1 MEDLLPRRFKAD
13 DSTGQTPARRQTK
26 VPQTLPVTRPKKDI
40 LKELRELGR
49 VDVASEERAFDDDF
63 AMTPDNSD
71 DDSMHSAKQE
81 YQAATVS
88 SRTAD
93 MHPDANPFIA
103 TTVQDLIAEKDDLE
117 DGSGLLSPVP
127 CATKG
132 SSQPT
137 TRQDEQ
143 ERENS
148 VSNTASGIP
157 TLFGANAR
165 PVRPGKGS
173 HLFQQLKSERGDRK
187 FSGVGSLLSS
197 KRPHS
202 DLDESEANNVTPNS
216 ILTNT
221 SDSPASSAVSG
232 IAEIT
237 NITSSTSTLAG
248 VSAQKIAGA
257 ASTFGG
263 PPPSSSTKPSI
274 FSFGSGKT
282 GATNGSEGPRK
293 ISRPVAKKPS
303 FR

>member
-1 MEDLLPRRFKAD
+1 
-13 DSTGQTPARRQTK
+13 
-26 VPQTLPVTRPKKDI
+26 
-40 LKELRELGR
+40 
-49 VDVASEERAFDDDF
+49 
-63 AMTPDNSD
+63 
-71 DDSMHSAKQE
+71 
-81 YQAATVS
+81 
-88 SRTAD
+88 

-103 TTVQDLIAEKDDLE
+103 TTVRDPVTEEDILE

-127 CATKG
+127 SATRS

-137 TRQDEQ
+137 TRQDER

-148 VSNTASGIP
+148 VSKTVSGIP
-157 TLFGANAR
+157 SLFGANTR

-173 HLFQQLKSERGDRK
+173 HLFQQLQSERGDGK

-202 DLDESEANNVTPNS
+202 DVEESEANNVTPNS
-216 ILTNT
+216 MTST
-221 SDSPASSAVSG
+221 SDSRASSAVLG
-232 IAEIT
+232 IAEIS
-237 NITSSTSTLAG
+237 NITSSTATTTTAAS
-248 VSAQKIAGA
+248 VPAQKIAGS
-257 ASTFGG
+257 ASTFGV
-263 PPPSSSTKPSI
+263 PPTLSSTKPSI